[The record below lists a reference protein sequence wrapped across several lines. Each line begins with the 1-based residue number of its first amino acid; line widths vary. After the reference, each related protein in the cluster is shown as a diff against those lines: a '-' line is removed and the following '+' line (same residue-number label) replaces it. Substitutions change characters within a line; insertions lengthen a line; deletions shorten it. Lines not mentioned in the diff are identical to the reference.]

1 MLLQCLQQLNCLLS
15 ERCTNLN
22 TYFQGHTFYHSRLQG
37 HISRPYFDSR
47 SHFKAIFQGC
57 ISRSYF
63 KAMFQG
69 YISRSHFEVKYAFK
83 VGSQG
88 RLSRAF

>member
-1 MLLQCLQQLNCLLS
+1 MFVLHSLFDSCC
-15 ERCTNLN
+15 
-22 TYFQGHTFYHSRLQG
+22 HTVYHSRLQG
-37 HISRPYFDSR
+37 HISR